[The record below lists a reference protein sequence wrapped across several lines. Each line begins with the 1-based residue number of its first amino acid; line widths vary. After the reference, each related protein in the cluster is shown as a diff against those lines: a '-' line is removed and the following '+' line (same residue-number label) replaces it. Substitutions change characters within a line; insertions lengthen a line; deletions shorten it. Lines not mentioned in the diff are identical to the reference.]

1 MPKPKPTGAFI
12 EIVEYAG
19 SAFTGDPDLAGEVII
34 PNDVRING
42 QSLYCDADSPV
53 IVHEMSTNPL
63 GAVKVTLTLLAKRVE
78 IKREGGGE
86 DA

>member
-12 EIVEYAG
+12 EIIEHVVNH
-19 SAFTGDPDLAGEVII
+19 PDGYIASDEVII

-53 IVHEMSTNPL
+53 VVHEVSTSPKSL
-63 GAVKVTLTLLAKRVE
+63 VRVTLTLLAKRVE
-78 IKREGGGE
+78 IKQEGGGE

>member
-1 MPKPKPTGAFI
+1 MPEPKPTGAFI
-12 EIVEYAG
+12 EIIEHVRKY
-19 SAFTGDPDLAGEVII
+19 PDGYIASDEVIV

-53 IVHEMSTNPL
+53 VVHEMSTSPND
-63 GAVKVTLTLLAKRVE
+63 VVRVTLTLLAKRVE
-78 IKREGGGE
+78 IKQESGGE